1 VRLQWAMI
9 GVMVVIFLLIPES
22 PWWLVQKGKMEK
34 ASRVLSK
41 YHGHIKEYN
50 VQENIVSIY

>member
-1 VRLQWAMI
+1 MI